1 MSPERKEPKISTI
14 PRVPSM
20 FRKIQSNK
28 DCYDPSVVS
37 IGPYHHGEEKL
48 MEMEKLK
55 DTYARQF
62 AEDTKIH
69 IQEIYNAVEAVAKNV
84 KDCYIEDPTKNLD
97 NQQFARMMFLDGCFV
112 VQFLFCLYQQPENLE
127 MSRHDAA
134 LVTKDLFL
142 LENQLPF
149 EVLTKLMSFRNLD
162 HKAWMKIL
170 TDFCDQ
176 VRASP
181 AGTELKE
188 KITKIFRGLQKSLT
202 IRNPQGI
209 ARDRPADAAH
219 LLELLHKQFC
229 SGTIVSENSEKSS
242 CKNNSQ
248 MNWYRYYPAEEL
260 RNIGIHFK
268 PSKTDLFTDVQ
279 FKRRWLIT
287 RSLYIPP
294 LRIDSSTKSLLLN
307 LVAYEA
313 CHNKSRVTSYVCF
326 MDSLIDTPR
335 DVQVLRSKGILLNT
349 LGSDEQAAEL
359 FNQIASHLIPD
370 PYAYIQVKSSIE
382 NEHRKVLKKWVAMWL
397 RVYFNSPWTFIAF
410 VAATFTIILT
420 AIQTYIALFPLKD
433 R

>member
-1 MSPERKEPKISTI
+1 MAMSEIVSNEIRSASPGCDDWLISIKHPERKEPKISTF

-48 MEMEKLK
+48 KEMEKLK
-55 DTYARQF
+55 YTYASQF
-62 AEDTKIH
+62 AEDTKIN
-69 IQEIYNAVEAVAKNV
+69 IQDIYNAVEAVAKNV
-84 KDCYIEDPTKNLD
+84 KDRYVEDPTKNLD

-112 VQFLFCLYQQPENLE
+112 VQFLFCLYQQPEHLE

-149 EVLTKLMSFRNLD
+149 EVLTKLISFRNPD
-162 HKAWMKIL
+162 HKTQMKIL
-170 TDFCDQ
+170 TAFCDQ
-176 VRASP
+176 VRAFP

-188 KITKIFRGLQKSLT
+188 KITKFFRELPRSFT
-202 IRNPQGI
+202 IGSSQVPAPNP
-209 ARDRPADAAH
+209 PAAH
-219 LLELLHKQFC
+219 LLEHLHNLFC
-229 SGTIVSENSEKSS
+229 QEHSEKSS
-242 CKNNSQ
+242 FKNDSQ
-248 MNWYRYYPAEEL
+248 MNCYSYYPAEEL
-260 RNIGIHFK
+260 RNIGIQFK
-268 PSKTDLFTDVQ
+268 PSKTGLFTDVQ

-294 LRIDSSTKSLLLN
+294 LRIDNSTKSLLLN

-313 CHNKSRVTSYVCF
+313 CLGASNESRVTSYVCF

-349 LGSDEQAAEL
+349 PGSDEQAAEL

-370 PYAYIQVKSSIE
+370 PYAYI
-382 NEHRKVLKKWVAMWL
+382 
-397 RVYFNSPWTFIAF
+397 
-410 VAATFTIILT
+410 
-420 AIQTYIALFPLKD
+420 
-433 R
+433 